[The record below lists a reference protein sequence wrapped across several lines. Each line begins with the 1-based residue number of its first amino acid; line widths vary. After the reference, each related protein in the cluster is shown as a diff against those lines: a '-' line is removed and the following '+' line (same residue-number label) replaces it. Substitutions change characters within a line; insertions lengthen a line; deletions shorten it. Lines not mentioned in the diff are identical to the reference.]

1 VTKRR
6 PWPETLGE
14 ELQVEGLDAWK
25 SVGARL
31 AVLDRERFRRFLLMA
46 EACVALYESDDPDA
60 VLATRTHLLDETFD
74 A

>member
-1 VTKRR
+1 M
-6 PWPETLGE
+6 
-14 ELQVEGLDAWK
+14 
-25 SVGARL
+25 GARL